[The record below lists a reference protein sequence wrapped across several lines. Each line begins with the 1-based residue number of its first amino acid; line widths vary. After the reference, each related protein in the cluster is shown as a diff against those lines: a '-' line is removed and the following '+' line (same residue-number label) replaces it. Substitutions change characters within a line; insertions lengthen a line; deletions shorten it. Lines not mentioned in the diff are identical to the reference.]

1 MRGKIVTG
9 LLAGLFTLSLG
20 FSAVADEDH
29 KAEAM
34 KHAQAAAKSGK
45 QGDAKGVA
53 QHAEAAKTHAAAA
66 NQKNPNPHLD
76 AAIKSLDGAIEHGKM
91 GHADVAG
98 KAAEEAIT
106 HLNAVKQ

>member
-1 MRGKIVTG
+1 MRGKFLSG

-20 FSAVADEDH
+20 FAAVAAEDH

-34 KHAQAAAKSGK
+34 KHAQAAVDSGK
-45 QGDAKGVA
+45 KGDAKEVA
-53 QHAEAAKTHAAAA
+53 EHAEAAKTHAEAA
-66 NQKNPNPHLD
+66 NKEHPNPHLD

-98 KAAEEAIT
+98 QAAEEAIT

>member
-1 MRGKIVTG
+1 MRGKIFSG

-20 FSAVADEDH
+20 LTAVAADDH

-34 KHAQAAAKSGK
+34 KHAQAAVDSGK
-45 QGDAKGVA
+45 KGDAIGVA
-53 QHAEAAKTHAAAA
+53 QHAEAAKTHATAA
-66 NQKNPNPHLD
+66 NQANPNPHLD

-91 GHADVAG
+91 GHAEVAG
-98 KAAEEAIT
+98 NAAEEAMT